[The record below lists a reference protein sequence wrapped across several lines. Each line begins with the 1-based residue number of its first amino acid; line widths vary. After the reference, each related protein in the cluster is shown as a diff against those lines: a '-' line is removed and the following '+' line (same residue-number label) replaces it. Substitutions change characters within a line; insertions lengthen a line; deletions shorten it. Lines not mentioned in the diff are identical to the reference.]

1 MNSDVKVMAMGT
13 EIWLLYASTVFILMS
28 TPGPSQLLMLSNS
41 ISNGFHRSLF
51 TAAGDLSANFL
62 QMIVASIGLV
72 SIIQQSGNF
81 FTVVKW
87 AGVAYLSYLGLRLIF
102 SKKASNANLA
112 SQVRS
117 SRSLYWQGF
126 VTSAAN
132 PKAVIFFAALFPQF
146 INPSEPLLHQFAI
159 LSATYLIMDAV
170 FLFSYGKSAEWV
182 STKLKSSAR
191 QHLGKVSGS
200 FLIGAAVL
208 LGLKNVDTNL

>member
-1 MNSDVKVMAMGT
+1 MGM
-13 EIWLLYASTVFILMS
+13 EIWFLYVSTVFILMS

-41 ISNGFHRSLF
+41 IASGFQKSLF

-72 SIIQQSGNF
+72 SIVQQSSDF
-81 FTVVKW
+81 FVVVKW

-102 SKKASNANLA
+102 SKKANSANLA

-146 INPSEPLLHQFAI
+146 INPTEPLLSQFAI
-159 LSATYLIMDAV
+159 LSATYLIMDAM
-170 FLFSYGKSAEWV
+170 FLFSYGKSAAWI
-182 STKLKSSAR
+182 SAKLKSSAR
-191 QHLGKVSGS
+191 QHLGKISGS

-208 LGLKNVDTNL
+208 LGLKEVDTSL